1 MCLKPLSLSLLLLY
15 ASAPSSSGLRLTPVL
30 PVAQRLDLA
39 AEARYLSAAYTAA
52 KEIVDLSGDVSADR
66 IAAVL
71 SSDAVRRLAAV
82 LHRWAD
88 MERRLRSSPAA
99 MGDQAKLFDSIS
111 YGAAAGR
118 AMLGHLYALSGSDA
132 QAVVELEASCPTLWE
147 HQLALKTLDA
157 DVSTLHPSD
166 RS

>member
-1 MCLKPLSLSLLLLY
+1 MCLKAISLSLLGLY
-15 ASAPSSSGLRLTPVL
+15 VSAPSSSALKLTPVL

-39 AEARYLSAAYTAA
+39 AEAKHLSAAYAAA
-52 KEIVDLSGDVSADR
+52 KETVDLGGDISIER
-66 IAAVL
+66 ITALL
-71 SSDAVRRLAAV
+71 SSDAVRRLVVV

-118 AMLGHLYALSGSDA
+118 AMLGHLYALSGSDT

-147 HQLALKTLDA
+147 HQLALKTLDE
-157 DVSTLHPSD
+157 DVSPP
-166 RS
+166 R